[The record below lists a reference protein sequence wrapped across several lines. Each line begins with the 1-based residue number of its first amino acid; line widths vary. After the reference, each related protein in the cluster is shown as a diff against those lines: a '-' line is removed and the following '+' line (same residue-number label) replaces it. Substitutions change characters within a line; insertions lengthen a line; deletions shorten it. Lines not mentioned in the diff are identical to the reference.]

1 MIGPLCSLP
10 RLSGRTRQIHPV
22 WPWHEHRTCFKQ
34 HVFLRVSVSSRLL
47 RFIYLGCIWSH
58 VRGWL
63 VSFTQRL
70 SHTSLDHISLQRPVK
85 RGQHRETSTERSD
98 GGISGFQP
106 CCQSRY
112 EQPLLGRACLKPN
125 STTSL
130 KASGSP
136 AGLHSVPRVTTNF
149 PSAPSEPHHFSSNL
163 FSLSL
168 WPLQKLQW
176 EKKIPVWRKKIPK
189 TTVNWKR
196 NTTIAYIVKRKHLS
210 MKPNMSPLY
219 KHCHTCWGA
228 TVVDLPWRQ
237 LASSVCTIMYHA
249 VTVTDS
255 ERFSGTITGN
265 TAAVKRNGSFFNWK
279 LNWSAE
285 RVTWPRSP
293 WKLEWEC
300 VILSVSFQK
309 MFSCHWGNRPRFI
322 SPTKTMFSLWQLHSE
337 GCWRRHSCNI

>member
-34 HVFLRVSVSSRLL
+34 HVFLHVSVSSCLL

-58 VRGWL
+58 GFFHL
-63 VSFTQRL
+63 TTESYL
-70 SHTSLDHISLQRPVK
+70 SGSHLTTETGEERAALRDEHW
-85 RGQHRETSTERSD
+85 ETSTERSD

-196 NTTIAYIVKRKHLS
+196 NTTIA
-210 MKPNMSPLY
+210 
-219 KHCHTCWGA
+219 
-228 TVVDLPWRQ
+228 
-237 LASSVCTIMYHA
+237 
-249 VTVTDS
+249 
-255 ERFSGTITGN
+255 
-265 TAAVKRNGSFFNWK
+265 
-279 LNWSAE
+279 
-285 RVTWPRSP
+285 
-293 WKLEWEC
+293 
-300 VILSVSFQK
+300 
-309 MFSCHWGNRPRFI
+309 
-322 SPTKTMFSLWQLHSE
+322 
-337 GCWRRHSCNI
+337 